1 MPSVWLIT
9 GCSSGFG
16 REIAIAAAKRGDT
29 VVATSRNTAKL
40 NELKSAGNVIPIRLD
55 VCASDEEV
63 QAIVAD
69 ILKTVGHI
77 DILVNNAGYIL
88 QGAVEECR

>member
-1 MPSVWLIT
+1 MVKVWLIT

-16 REIAIAAAKRGDT
+16 QEIASAAVEHGDT
-29 VVATSRNTAKL
+29 VVATARDPSKLESLRAKGAIIAKL
-40 NELKSAGNVIPIRLD
+40 D
-55 VCASDEEV
+55 VTSSD
-63 QAIVAD
+63 D
-69 ILKTVGHI
+69 ILTGVLKGILEDVGQI